1 MGLIILSIRAE
12 PLNQCRLHVNGL
24 NQKLYICWCHNSDGR
39 SLLVWGAAEHF
50 SIKKG
55 EKKLISLHNK
65 KTKGLKHGCTAG
77 YLADNSLSQTRFVI
91 SFSPP
96 LGYSIT
102 CSWSDGR
109 RDSDTY
115 LKCFLATK
123 NNPVIQKERIK
134 TRKSAH
140 VFAGKQ
146 VLKEGHFLMGLAG
159 KHIYSTRAHF
169 SGPCSL
175 LSYFLLVWR

>member
-12 PLNQCRLHVNGL
+12 RLNQRGLHVNGL
-24 NQKLYICWCHNSDGR
+24 NQKLYICRCHNSDGR

-50 SIKKG
+50 SIKKKRG
-55 EKKLISLHNK
+55 RKLISLHNK

-123 NNPVIQKERIK
+123 KKNNPVIQKERIK

-140 VFAGKQ
+140 VF
-146 VLKEGHFLMGLAG
+146 L
-159 KHIYSTRAHF
+159 
-169 SGPCSL
+169 
-175 LSYFLLVWR
+175 LLVNRF